1 MLRYLYSRLAG
12 ALLVVI
18 GVTAVVFALSRVIPG
33 DPVEI
38 MAGESAT
45 PMERQAMAEAMGLD
59 RPLLAQWWLYL
70 RRLAVLDLGASLHS
84 GRRVSD
90 LLADSI
96 PATLL
101 LAAAT
106 LAFAALLSL
115 ALGVLAA
122 LKRGSAW
129 DRGATAC
136 ALLGLSLPNFWLG
149 PLLILVFAYR
159 LGWFPVGGM
168 GGPGALVLPALT
180 LGTAMVALQMRM
192 VRGSLIDVLETD
204 YVRAARARGLPP
216 WRVVL
221 GHALSNALLPAIT
234 IVGLHTGALL
244 TGAVV
249 TEHIFSWPGVGQ
261 LMFEAIR
268 SRDYPV
274 IQGCVLLIGTV
285 YVGINLL
292 TDLVYCALD
301 PRIRLEAE
309 ERP

>member
-106 LAFAALLSL
+106 LTFAALLSL

-168 GGPGALVLPALT
+168 GGPEALALPALT

>member
-1 MLRYLYSRLAG
+1 
-12 ALLVVI
+12 
-18 GVTAVVFALSRVIPG
+18 
-33 DPVEI
+33 
-38 MAGESAT
+38 
-45 PMERQAMAEAMGLD
+45 
-59 RPLLAQWWLYL
+59 
-70 RRLAVLDLGASLHS
+70 
-84 GRRVSD
+84 
-90 LLADSI
+90 
-96 PATLL
+96 
-101 LAAAT
+101 
-106 LAFAALLSL
+106 
-115 ALGVLAA
+115 
-122 LKRGSAW
+122 
-129 DRGATAC
+129 
-136 ALLGLSLPNFWLG
+136 
-149 PLLILVFAYR
+149 
-159 LGWFPVGGM
+159 
-168 GGPGALVLPALT
+168 
-180 LGTAMVALQMRM
+180 MVALQMRM